1 MEKPKLPGNGRFHS
15 NNRDRRFESI
25 LLHHTVT
32 QFDHRLFGDGL
43 AQSRNQASPNF
54 SVSHYS
60 PSIASSLA
68 CFILSSASR
77 RDSPRVRITRSN
89 CAR

>member
-1 MEKPKLPGNGRFHS
+1 MIKREWFDVVDALSSKLSVFRYWDTVYQKKSASDYSVGVKYGIDRDGRL
-15 NNRDRRFESI
+15 N
-25 LLHHTVT
+25 
-32 QFDHRLFGDGL
+32 
-43 AQSRNQASPNF
+43 
-54 SVSHYS
+54 YS

-77 RDSPRVRITRSN
+77 RDSPRVRITRLN